1 MFLRS
6 TNRKKDGKDHR
17 YFSIVEN
24 RRLPGGKT
32 AQRMVLYLGEINDQQ
47 QAAWRK
53 TLEVFDEAEQRFTT
67 MSLFPDDRELPAD
80 AVDSAQ
86 VRLSGLELRRP
97 RVFGNCWLACELW
110 QQLGLD
116 EFWRQ
121 RLPQGRETVGWE
133 KVLRLLVV
141 NRLLDPGSEF
151 RVHRQWY
158 VDSAMDE
165 LLESSF
171 SVAEKD
177 RLYRCLDRVLEHK
190 QELFV
195 FLKQRWADLFAADFE
210 VLLYDLTSTYFEGE
224 MEQNPKAKRGYSR
237 DGRPDCLQLVIAL
250 VVTPDGFP
258 LAYEVLNGN
267 TADCTTLGDFLKKIE
282 TTYGKARRVWVMDRG
297 IPTEAILKEMREP
310 ERQTFYLVGTPKG
323 RIHQHEKKWLHL
335 PWQKVRDS
343 VEVKLYEHE
352 GELYVLAK
360 SSGRQ
365 AKEIAMRRKRLVRL
379 LRKLR
384 AMRRSL
390 PQRDQ
395 LLLRIGA
402 AKKDAGRAF
411 GFVRIRLPEKDE
423 PVSRATFT
431 FHTDKTKLK
440 AAEQRDGH
448 YLLRSNLTAEDPA
461 VLWTRYVQLTQIES
475 VFRSLKSEL
484 GVRPIYHQLE
494 HRADAHV
501 LIAFLAYCL
510 QVTLK
515 NRLLIHASGLTPA
528 AVLEKLAT
536 IQMVEVWI
544 PMLDGRW
551 LVLPRHTQPEPDVRA
566 LLDQIRISLP
576 SQPPPRIKSSQL
588 STGATNRSVLSQEP
602 FPKRRKE
609 FAV

>member
-24 RRLPGGKT
+24 RPLAVDRT
-32 AQRMVLYLGEINDQQ
+32 VQRTVLYLGEINYQQ
-47 QAAWRK
+47 QASWRK
-53 TLEVFDEAEQRFTT
+53 TLEVFDEQEQRYTT
-67 MSLFPDDRELPAD
+67 MSLFPDDREIPSD
-80 AVDSAQ
+80 ALDSVQ

-97 RVFGNCWLACELW
+97 RMFGNCWLGCELW
-110 QQLGLD
+110 HQLRLD
-116 EFWRQ
+116 EFWQQ
-121 RLPQGRETVGWE
+121 RLPEGGEAVNGE

-151 RVHRQWY
+151 RVHRQWF

-165 LLESSF
+165 LLETDF
-171 SVAEKD
+171 AVAEKD

-195 FLKQRWADLFAADFE
+195 WLKQKWADLFGAEFD

-237 DGRPDCLQLVIAL
+237 DKRPDCLQLVIAL

-258 LAYEVLNGN
+258 LAYEVMNGN
-267 TADCTTLGDFLKKIE
+267 TSDRTTLPDFLKKIE
-282 TTYGKARRVWVMDRG
+282 STYGKARRVWVMDRG
-297 IPTEAILKEMREP
+297 VPSEAILKDMRDP
-310 ERQTFYLVGTPKG
+310 ERQTFYLVGTPKS
-323 RIHQHEKKWLHL
+323 RINQHEKKWLDL

-343 VEVKLYEHE
+343 VAVKLYQHE

-360 SSGRQ
+360 SQGRQ
-365 AKEIAMRRKRLVRL
+365 AKENAMRRKRLARL

-384 AMRRSL
+384 AMRKSL
-390 PQRDQ
+390 PKRDQ

-402 AKKDAGRAF
+402 ARKEAGRAF
-411 GFVRIRLPEKDE
+411 GFVKIQRPAADQEVTRE
-423 PVSRATFT
+423 TFS
-431 FHTDKTKLK
+431 FEVDKAKLK

-448 YLLRSNLTAEDPA
+448 YLLRSNLTGEDPA

-484 GVRPIYHQLE
+484 GIRPIYHQLE

-510 QVTLK
+510 QITLK
-515 NRLLIHASGLTPA
+515 NRLMIHAPGLTPA
-528 AVLEKLAT
+528 AVLEKLAE

-544 PMLDGRW
+544 PMLDGRN
-551 LVLPRHTQPEPDVRA
+551 LVLPRHTQPEKDVQVM
-566 LLDQIRISLP
+566 LNQIQITLP
-576 SQPPPRIKSSQL
+576 AQPPPRVKASQTANL
-588 STGATNRSVLSQEP
+588 ALPEP
-602 FPKRRKE
+602 AAQKPLW
-609 FAV
+609 

>member
-1 MFLRS
+1 MFLHS
-6 TNRKKDGKDHR
+6 INRKKDGKDHR

-24 RRLPGGKT
+24 RRLLGGKT
-32 AQRMVLYLGEINDQQ
+32 TQRTVLYLGEINDQQ
-47 QAAWRK
+47 QTAWRK
-53 TLEVFDEAEQRFTT
+53 TLEVFDENEQRYATV
-67 MSLFPDDRELPAD
+67 SLFPDDQPIPAD
-80 AVDSAQ
+80 AVDSVQ

-97 RVFGNCWLACELW
+97 RVFGNCWLGCELW
-110 QQLGLD
+110 RQLGLD

-121 RLPQGRETVGWE
+121 RLPEAREKVSWE
-133 KVLRLLVV
+133 KVLQLLVV

-151 RVHRQWY
+151 QVHRQWL
-158 VDSAMDE
+158 VDSAMDQ
-165 LLESSF
+165 LLEEDF
-171 SVAEKD
+171 AVAGKD

-190 QELFV
+190 RELFV
-195 FLKQRWADLFAADFE
+195 WLKQKWADLFQADFE

-224 MEQNPKAKRGYSR
+224 MEQNPKARRGYSR

-250 VVTPDGFP
+250 VVTTDGFP

-267 TADCTTLGDFLKKIE
+267 TSERTTLRSFLDDIE
-282 TTYGKARRVWVMDRG
+282 KTYGKAKRTWVMDRG
-297 IPTEAILKEMREP
+297 IPSEAMLKEMRQP
-310 ERQTFYLVGTPKG
+310 ERETFYLVGTPKG
-323 RIHQHEKKWLHL
+323 KINQHQKKWLDL

-343 VEVKLYEHE
+343 VQVKLYQDG

-360 SSGRQ
+360 SEGRQ
-365 AKEIAMRRKRLVRL
+365 AKEIAIRRKRLVRL

-384 AMRRSL
+384 AMRKSL
-390 PQRDQ
+390 PKRDP

-402 AKKDAGRAF
+402 AKKEAGRAF
-411 GFVRIRLPEKDE
+411 GFVKIRLPQTGEAVTPE
-423 PVSRATFT
+423 TFS
-431 FHTDKTKLK
+431 FQTDKTKLK

-475 VFRSLKSEL
+475 VFRCLKSEL
-484 GVRPIYHQLE
+484 SIRPIHHQLE

-515 NRLLIHASGLTPA
+515 NRLMIHASGLTPA
-528 AVLEKLAT
+528 AVFEKMAT

-551 LVLPRHTQPEPDVRA
+551 LMLPRYTQPEKDVQA
-566 LLDQIRISLP
+566 MLNKLDITLP
-576 SQPPPRIKSSQL
+576 SQPPPRIKSAKSLPSPTKPAAKQP
-588 STGATNRSVLSQEP
+588 VLW
-602 FPKRRKE
+602 
-609 FAV
+609 

>member
-1 MFLRS
+1 MLLFPVFLRS

-17 YFSIVEN
+17 YYSVVEN
-24 RRLPGGKT
+24 RRVPGGQSV
-32 AQRMVLYLGEINDQQ
+32 QRTVLYLGEINDQQ
-47 QAAWRK
+47 EAAWRK
-53 TLEVFDEAEQRFTT
+53 TLQVFDEQEQRSTT
-67 MSLFPDDRELPAD
+67 ISLFPDDREIPAD
-80 AVDSAQ
+80 AVDSIP
-86 VRLSGLELRRP
+86 VKLSGLELRRP
-97 RVFGNCWLACELW
+97 RTFGNCWLACELW
-110 QQLGLD
+110 HQLGLD
-116 EFWRQ
+116 EFWQ
-121 RLPQGRETVGWE
+121 QQLPEARESVSWE

-151 RVHRQWY
+151 HVHRQWF

-165 LLESSF
+165 LLQEDF
-171 SVAEKD
+171 VVADKD
-177 RLYRCLDRVLEHK
+177 RLYRCLDRILEHK

-195 FLKQRWADLFAADFE
+195 WLKQKWADLFGADFE

-224 MEQNPKAKRGYSR
+224 MEQNPKARRGYSR
-237 DGRPDCLQLVIAL
+237 DGRPDCVQLVIAL

-267 TADCTTLGDFLKKIE
+267 TSDRATLKTFLDKIE
-282 TTYGKARRVWVMDRG
+282 STYGKARRIWVMDRG
-297 IPTEAILKEMREP
+297 IPSEALLKEMREP
-310 ERQTFYLVGTPKG
+310 ARQTYYLVGTPKG
-323 RIHQHEKKWLHL
+323 KINQHEKKWLSL

-360 SSGRQ
+360 SQGRQ
-365 AKEIAMRRKRLVRL
+365 AKEIAIRRKRLARL

-384 AMRRSL
+384 AMRKSL
-390 PQRDQ
+390 PKRDP

-402 AKKDAGRAF
+402 AKKEAGRAF
-411 GFVRIRLPEKDE
+411 GFVKIRLPQKDE
-423 PVSRATFT
+423 AVTRDTFS
-431 FHTDKTKLK
+431 FHTDKTKLN
-440 AAEQRDGH
+440 AAQQRDGH
-448 YLLRSNLTAEDPA
+448 YLLRSNLTSEDPA

-484 GVRPIYHQLE
+484 GIRPIYHQLE

-515 NRLLIHASGLTPA
+515 NRLMIHAPGLTPT
-528 AVLEKLAT
+528 AVLEKLGT

-551 LVLPRHTQPEPDVRA
+551 LMLPRHTQPEKDVQA
-566 LLDQIRISLP
+566 LLDQLHIKLP
-576 SQPPPRIKSSQL
+576 AQPQPRIKGHQTAAL
-588 STGATNRSVLSQEP
+588 SVPMQPVLW
-602 FPKRRKE
+602 
-609 FAV
+609 

>member
-6 TNRKKDGKDHR
+6 TNRRKDGKDHR

-32 AQRMVLYLGEINDQQ
+32 VQRTVLYLGEINDQQ

-53 TLEVFDEAEQRFTT
+53 TLDVFDEAEQRYTA
-67 MSLFPDDRELPAD
+67 MSLFPDDRELPND
-80 AVDSAQ
+80 ALESVQ

-97 RVFGNCWLACELW
+97 RVFGSCWLACELW
-110 QQLGLD
+110 QQLALD
-116 EFWRQ
+116 EFWQQ
-121 RLPQGRETVGWE
+121 RLPEGREAVSWE

-151 RVHRQWY
+151 HVHRQWY
-158 VDSAMDE
+158 VGSAMDQ
-165 LLESSF
+165 LLQTSF
-171 SVAEKD
+171 AVADKD

-195 FLKQRWADLFAADFE
+195 FLKQKWADLFAADFE

-224 MEQNPKAKRGYSR
+224 MEQNPKARRGYSR

-258 LAYEVLNGN
+258 LAYEVMNGN
-267 TADCTTLGDFLKKIE
+267 TADCTTLRAFLNKIE

-297 IPTEAILKEMREP
+297 IPSEAVLEEMRAP

-323 RIHQHEKKWLHL
+323 RISQHEKKWLDL
-335 PWQKVRDS
+335 PWHKVRDS

-384 AMRRSL
+384 AIRRRL
-390 PQRDQ
+390 PHRDQ

-402 AKKDAGRAF
+402 AKKEAGRAF
-411 GFVRIRLPEKDE
+411 GFVKIRLPEKGE
-423 PVSRATFT
+423 EVTRATFT
-431 FHTDKTKLK
+431 FHTDKAKLK

-448 YLLRSNLTAEDPA
+448 YLLRSNLVGEDPA

-484 GVRPIYHQLE
+484 GIRPIYHQLE

-515 NRLLIHASGLTPA
+515 NRLMIHAPGLTPA
-528 AVLEKLAT
+528 AVFEKLAT

-551 LVLPRHTQPEPDVRA
+551 LVLPRHTQPEPDVQA
-566 LLDQIRISLP
+566 LLDQIRITLP
-576 SQPPPRIKSSQL
+576 SQPPPRIKNSQL
-588 STGATNRSVLSQEP
+588 DAAPAG
-602 FPKRRKE
+602 
-609 FAV
+609 

>member
-17 YFSIVEN
+17 YFSVVEN
-24 RRLPGGKT
+24 RRLPGGRT
-32 AQRMVLYLGEINDQQ
+32 SQRTVLYLGEINDQQ

-53 TLEVFDEAEQRFTT
+53 TLRVFDEDDQRYTT
-67 MSLFPDDRELPAD
+67 LSLFPHDREIPAD
-80 AVDSAQ
+80 VVDSLQ
-86 VRLSGLELRRP
+86 VKLSGLELRRP
-97 RVFGNCWLACELW
+97 RVFGNCWLACEIW
-110 QQLGLD
+110 SQLGLD
-116 EFWRQ
+116 EFWQQ
-121 RLPQGRETVGWE
+121 RMPEAREQVSWE

-141 NRLLDPGSEF
+141 NRLLEPGSEF
-151 RVHRQWY
+151 HLHRQWF
-158 VDSAMDE
+158 VDSAMDQ
-165 LLESSF
+165 LLAEDF
-171 SVAEKD
+171 AVAGKD

-195 FLKQRWADLFAADFE
+195 WLKQKWADLFHADFE

-237 DGRPDCLQLVIAL
+237 DGRPDCVQLVIAL
-250 VVTPDGFP
+250 VVTTDGFP

-267 TADCTTLGDFLKKIE
+267 TSDRSTLRTFLENIE
-282 TTYGKARRVWVMDRG
+282 STYGKAKRVWVMDRG
-297 IPTEAILKEMREP
+297 IPSEAVLQEMRET

-323 RIHQHEKKWLHL
+323 KIQQHEKKWLDL

-343 VEVKLYEHE
+343 VEVKLYESD

-360 SSGRQ
+360 SDGRQ
-365 AKEIAMRRKRLVRL
+365 AKEKAMRRKRLVRL

-384 AMRRSL
+384 AMRKSL
-390 PQRDQ
+390 PKRDQ

-411 GFVRIRLPEKDE
+411 GFVTLRMPQADE
-423 PVSRATFT
+423 AVTRKSFSFRVNKA
-431 FHTDKTKLK
+431 KLQ

-461 VLWTRYVQLTQIES
+461 VLWTRYVQLTQIEA

-484 GVRPIYHQLE
+484 GIRPIHHQLE
-494 HRADAHV
+494 HRTDAHV

-515 NRLLIHASGLTPA
+515 HRLMNHAPGLTPA
-528 AVLEKLAT
+528 AVLEKMAT
-536 IQMVEVWI
+536 IQMVEVWV
-544 PMLDGRW
+544 PLVDGRW
-551 LVLPRHTQPEPDVRA
+551 LMMPRHTQPEPDVQA
-566 LLDQIRISLP
+566 MLNKLDIVLP
-576 SQPPPRIKSSQL
+576 PQPPPRIKSSHL
-588 STGATNRSVLSQEP
+588 PAS
-602 FPKRRKE
+602 PKKTTT
-609 FAV
+609 AQPDLW

>member
-1 MFLRS
+1 
-6 TNRKKDGKDHR
+6 
-17 YFSIVEN
+17 VEN

-32 AQRMVLYLGEINDQQ
+32 VQRTVLYLGEINDQQ

-53 TLEVFDEAEQRFTT
+53 TLDVFDEAEQRYTA
-67 MSLFPDDRELPAD
+67 MSLFPDDRELPND
-80 AVDSAQ
+80 ALESVQ

-97 RVFGNCWLACELW
+97 RVFGSCWLACDLW
-110 QQLGLD
+110 QQLALD
-116 EFWRQ
+116 EFWQQ
-121 RLPQGRETVGWE
+121 RLPEGREAVSWE

-151 RVHRQWY
+151 HVHRQWY
-158 VDSAMDE
+158 VGSAMDQ
-165 LLESSF
+165 LLETSF
-171 SVAEKD
+171 AVADKD

-195 FLKQRWADLFAADFE
+195 FLKQKWADLFAADFE

-224 MEQNPKAKRGYSR
+224 MEQNPKARRGYSR

-258 LAYEVLNGN
+258 LAYEVMNGN
-267 TADCTTLGDFLKKIE
+267 TADCTTLRAFLNKIE

-297 IPTEAILKEMREP
+297 IPSEAVLEEMRAP

-323 RIHQHEKKWLHL
+323 RISQHEKKWLDL
-335 PWQKVRDS
+335 PWHKVRDS

-384 AMRRSL
+384 AIRRRL
-390 PQRDQ
+390 PHRDQ

-402 AKKDAGRAF
+402 AKKEAGRAF
-411 GFVRIRLPEKDE
+411 GFVKIRLPEKGE
-423 PVSRATFT
+423 EVTRATFT
-431 FHTDKTKLK
+431 FHTDKAKLK

-448 YLLRSNLTAEDPA
+448 YLLRSNLVGEDPA

-484 GVRPIYHQLE
+484 GIRPIYHQLE

-515 NRLLIHASGLTPA
+515 NRLMIHAPGLTPA
-528 AVLEKLAT
+528 AVFEKLAT

-544 PMLDGRW
+544 PLLDGRW
-551 LVLPRHTQPEPDVRA
+551 LVLPRHTQPEPDVQA
-566 LLDQIRISLP
+566 LLDQIRITLP
-576 SQPPPRIKSSQL
+576 SQPPPRIKNSQL
-588 STGATNRSVLSQEP
+588 DAAPAG
-602 FPKRRKE
+602 
-609 FAV
+609 